1 MARPT
6 VDPAFDGVL
15 SMLDNAAAARREVC
29 GGGEGGARGAVA
41 AGGCMG
47 GQVVRPFVTLCFAQS
62 VDGSIAPP
70 RGYKGGRLVLS
81 GDASMHMTHRLRAW
95 HDGILVGVGTVLA
108 DNPSL
113 TVRLCEGTSPRP
125 IVVDKDLRTPLSCRL
140 MSSPDCLRPILVA
153 VHGAAAGDEAAK
165 LLRQKELEE
174 AGAAVLMLD
183 TKDTGKGNGVGSG
196 EAAQQSCR
204 RHVSLS
210 NMLERLGRDYELKR
224 IMIEGGA
231 GIITSFLRDQIAGA
245 DVLDG
250 VNVTTA
256 PVFVGGTRAWSGGRC
271 AGGGFPRLSSVLYT
285 QAGEDMVMQGLFR
298 AAGEGN

>member
-113 TVRLCEGTSPRP
+113 TVRLCEGRAHDPSSSIKTCARP
-125 IVVDKDLRTPLSCRL
+125 CPAGS
-140 MSSPDCLRPILVA
+140 CLRQTASAQSSWRSTALPP
-153 VHGAAAGDEAAK
+153 E
-165 LLRQKELEE
+165 
-174 AGAAVLMLD
+174 
-183 TKDTGKGNGVGSG
+183 TK
-196 EAAQQSCR
+196 QQSYCAR
-204 RHVSLS
+204 RS
-210 NMLERLGRDYELKR
+210 
-224 IMIEGGA
+224 
-231 GIITSFLRDQIAGA
+231 
-245 DVLDG
+245 
-250 VNVTTA
+250 
-256 PVFVGGTRAWSGGRC
+256 
-271 AGGGFPRLSSVLYT
+271 
-285 QAGEDMVMQGLFR
+285 
-298 AAGEGN
+298 